1 MSKNELFFHKNFK
14 NYSISLISSIN
25 SITISIINNNTYKI
39 YESIFNIGYLH
50 RFRLLVLK
58 NNIIEMIKYIYSF
71 LEKKK
76 IKIEENKIN
85 LKLILLSPS
94 INYPNV
100 ELILNKKNIINNNNI
115 NNSKKE
121 INKNQIPNLK
131 IINSINAHENLINSV
146 SIFPSGKIISVSHDK
161 SIKIYDNNFN
171 IIQIIK
177 NAHDNYIINVNIKNE
192 NNFIT
197 CSSDKSIK
205 FWKKNKNEFQLNQII
220 ENAHNDIIMKV
231 IHFSNNNIIS
241 CSKDKTVKIWE
252 NINNK
257 YQTISILSHLN
268 KVHSILL
275 LEDKN
280 ILISSGKDGTK
291 FWDINFY
298 NCIISFDET
307 WCSFHNSLIRFNN
320 DSIIVKKKNRN
331 SFDIISISEKKI
343 IREIYNMIDCFGLI
357 LIKEKNIIIV
367 GGKSKDIR
375 IYNLYNGELI
385 QIIKNAHENSIYG
398 FVQLKNGM
406 IASYSKDNTIK
417 IWSFNNNDL

>member
-1 MSKNELFFHKNFK
+1 MSKNDSNIQTNFQ
-14 NYSISLISSIN
+14 NYSIKLNCSVN
-25 SITISIINNNTYKI
+25 SIIISIINNNTYII

-58 NNIIEMIKYIYSF
+58 NKISEMIKYIYSF
-71 LEKKK
+71 IDKNK

-94 INYPNV
+94 TNYPNV
-100 ELILNKKNIINNNNI
+100 ELIIKKKEYNNNNNI
-115 NNSKKE
+115 KKE
-121 INKNQIPNLK
+121 LFKNVIPNLK

-161 SIKIYDNNFN
+161 SIKIYDCKFN
-171 IIQIIK
+171 LLQIIK
-177 NAHDNYIINVNIKNE
+177 NAHDNYIIYVNIQNE

-197 CSSDKSIK
+197 CSSDKSIR
-205 FWKKNKNEFQLNQII
+205 FWKKNKNEFKLNQII

-231 IHFSNNNIIS
+231 INFSNNNIIS

-252 NINNK
+252 KIK
-257 YQTISILSHLN
+257 DTYQAIIILSHLN

-343 IREIYNMIDCFGLI
+343 IREIYNIIDCFGLI